1 MSARE
6 SLPRGLQFIGGALP
20 LTYFVTVFRGI
31 LTKGV
36 GFP

>member
-31 LTKGV
+31 LTNGV
-36 GFP
+36 GLP